1 MIWAEGVM
9 TYCLLIKNE
18 IHTLNQQ
25 YRILLSNSDLIR
37 LIEIPMANPMGVTG
51 NY

>member
-1 MIWAEGVM
+1 MIWAEGVMRERSDEGKGEGVM

-25 YRILLSNSDLIR
+25 YR
-37 LIEIPMANPMGVTG
+37 
-51 NY
+51 